1 VNALLAIP
9 ETDPRV
15 CDKLDAGIW
24 VEPRDKEDRSE
35 DARQIE
41 VVNQLKRCPRLAFHA
56 VPNGGRQTDWARL
69 RGERMGVV
77 AGQPD
82 IGIDWPGDCAVIEM
96 KDGQDLPR
104 QNQIERLNR
113 LHRMGKKVAVCRT
126 AAGVFGR
133 LRAWGAPVAEG
144 WL

>member
-1 VNALLAIP
+1 MNALLAIP

-15 CDKLDAGIW
+15 RDKLDPGIW
-24 VEPRDKEDRSE
+24 VEPRDKEDRDE

-41 VVNQLKRCPRLAFHA
+41 VVNHLKRCPHIAFHA
-56 VPNGGRQTDWARL
+56 VPNGGRQTDWSRI

-82 IGIDWPGDCAVIEM
+82 LGIDWPGDSAVVEM
-96 KDGQDLPR
+96 KDGQDFPR

-126 AAGVFGR
+126 LSGVLDR
-133 LRAWGAPVAEG
+133 LRAWGAPVDEG
-144 WL
+144 RL

>member
-15 CDKLDAGIW
+15 RDKLDPGIW
-24 VEPRDKEDRSE
+24 VEPRDKDCRDE

-41 VVNQLKRCPRLAFHA
+41 VVNQLKRCPQIAFHA
-56 VPNGGRQTDWARL
+56 VPNGGRQSDWARI

-77 AGQPD
+77 TGQPD
-82 IGIDWPGDCAVIEM
+82 LGIDWPGGSAAIEM
-96 KDGQDLPR
+96 KDGQDMPR
-104 QNQIERLNR
+104 QSQIDRLNR

-126 AAGVFGR
+126 VEGVFGR
-133 LRAWGAPVAEG
+133 LRAWGAPVGEG
-144 WL
+144 LL

>member
-1 VNALLAIP
+1 MNALLAIP

-15 CDKLDAGIW
+15 REKLDPGIF
-24 VEPRDKEDRSE
+24 VEPRDKDDRSE

-41 VVNQLKRCPRLAFHA
+41 VVNHLKRCPALAFHA

-82 IGIDWPGDCAVIEM
+82 LGIDWAGGSCVIEL
-96 KDGQDLPR
+96 KDGQDMPR
-104 QNQIERLNR
+104 QNQVDRLNR

-126 AAGVFGR
+126 WGGVLGR
-133 LRAWGAPVAEG
+133 LRAWGAPVERG
-144 WL
+144 L

>member
-1 VNALLAIP
+1 MNALLAIP

-15 CDKLDAGIW
+15 REKLDAGIW
-24 VEPRDKEDRSE
+24 VEPRDKDDRNE

-41 VVNQLKRCPRLAFHA
+41 VVNQLKRCPQITFHA
-56 VPNGGRQTDWARL
+56 VPNGGRQSDWSRI

-82 IGIDWPGDCAVIEM
+82 LGLDWADGSAAIEM
-96 KDGQDLPR
+96 KDGQDMPR
-104 QNQIERLNR
+104 PNQIERLNR

-133 LRAWGAPVAEG
+133 LRAWGAPADEVR
-144 WL
+144 L